1 MTDWLTDGLTDWL
14 NRWTNEPRTI
24 ESMNQWIL
32 STSSSKSAPI
42 SWFFLHCWSANKNS
56 APSRAHFANFIF
68 QKCSDPLRFL
78 AILKCKSSF
87 RYSHVLIWPTSSSKT
102 ALNARVFLTCWS
114 ANRALATVL
123 CTFCRQLSLIAAS
136 NKRNIDP
143 TSATHGATSLKKHR
157 VSRPIMFSPVNSRAP
172 ELLITSLLLWHANCS
187 SSLFCRHDE
196 KTSPASSSIIR
207 KFSNLTSFDHSYATF
222 NDPWSYSC
230 HSYQPASR
238 SQTGLFGRGTRSQQ
252 PTRWCRWSTCPCS
265 SRLLPCNASSA
276 SKRPASMG
284 FWGSTEPLS
293 PQLVGEEA
301 GSQLMN
307 DDNPT

>member
-1 MTDWLTDGLTDWL
+1 MNERMNEWLNDWMTAWLNDWLTDWRTDWL

-143 TSATHGATSLKKHR
+143 TSATHGATSLKKTQG
-157 VSRPIMFSPVNSRAP
+157 FSPDNVFTR
-172 ELLITSLLLWHANCS
+172 E
-187 SSLFCRHDE
+187 F
-196 KTSPASSSIIR
+196 
-207 KFSNLTSFDHSYATF
+207 
-222 NDPWSYSC
+222 
-230 HSYQPASR
+230 
-238 SQTGLFGRGTRSQQ
+238 TRSR
-252 PTRWCRWSTCPCS
+252 TVNYFSTALTCKLLFLTILSTWRKDFPCIFIHNS
-265 SRLLPCNASSA
+265 EVFELNFLWP
-276 SKRPASMG
+276 
-284 FWGSTEPLS
+284 
-293 PQLVGEEA
+293 
-301 GSQLMN
+301 
-307 DDNPT
+307 

>member
-1 MTDWLTDGLTDWL
+1 MNEWTNEWMNDWMTAWLNDWLTDWRTDWL

-123 CTFCRQLSLIAAS
+123 YSFHGFPKWSPATATAETETLLRRPRKPLYTK
-136 NKRNIDP
+136 KRM
-143 TSATHGATSLKKHR
+143 
-157 VSRPIMFSPVNSRAP
+157 VSRPRAFHP
-172 ELLITSLLLWHANCS
+172 
-187 SSLFCRHDE
+187 
-196 KTSPASSSIIR
+196 
-207 KFSNLTSFDHSYATF
+207 
-222 NDPWSYSC
+222 
-230 HSYQPASR
+230 
-238 SQTGLFGRGTRSQQ
+238 
-252 PTRWCRWSTCPCS
+252 
-265 SRLLPCNASSA
+265 
-276 SKRPASMG
+276 
-284 FWGSTEPLS
+284 
-293 PQLVGEEA
+293 
-301 GSQLMN
+301 
-307 DDNPT
+307 